1 MEDRAHRRPERM
13 KADLHVHS
21 WFSTENRDLAFL
33 RSRDCYSPPEAVYR
47 TARARGMDLVTLTDH
62 DTFDGCREFLA
73 AHPDAADFIPGEE
86 VSCRFPDGDIEVH
99 LGVYG
104 MTEALHRE
112 LQPLRRNVFE
122 VTSCLRQAGVVFALN
137 HLLHFYRFQAPLESY
152 LRLLFEVPAL
162 EARNGAMSRSQNLL
176 IEECARL
183 ASPAR
188 AMLGGSDA
196 HTLRRVG
203 RTWTDV
209 PGARTAGE
217 FLDGLRRGHCRPAG
231 EHGGTV
237 ALAGDVYGVVFK
249 YMASL
254 VGVGPRD
261 HGGLE
266 RLGCVSFST
275 LSLPFQFI
283 PLLVAV
289 IAKMRERRAVAR
301 VAEQLV
307 TQFPSVS
314 TAAFDA
320 VRGTD

>member
-1 MEDRAHRRPERM
+1 M

-33 RSRDCYSPPEAVYR
+33 RSRDCYSPPDAVYR

-62 DTFDGCREFLA
+62 DTFDGCRDFLA
-73 AHPDAADFIPGEE
+73 AHPDATDFIPGEE

-104 MTEALHRE
+104 MTETLHRE
-112 LQPLRRNVFE
+112 LQPLRKNVFD
-122 VTSCLRQAGVVFALN
+122 VTARLREAGVAFALN

-152 LRLLFEVPAL
+152 LRLLLEVPAL
-162 EARNGAMSRSQNLL
+162 EARNGAMCRTHNLL

-183 ASPAR
+183 QSPAR
-188 AMLGGSDA
+188 ALIGGSDA

-203 RTWTDV
+203 RTWTEV
-209 PGARTAGE
+209 AGARNASE
-217 FLDGLRRGHCRPAG
+217 FLEGLRQGHCHPG
-231 EHGGTV
+231 GDHGGAF

-254 VGVGPRD
+254 AGVGPRD
-261 HGGLE
+261 HAGLE
-266 RLGCVSFST
+266 RLGCAAFST

-283 PLLVAV
+283 PLFVAL
-289 IAKMRERRAVAR
+289 IAKSRERRAVAR
-301 VAEQLV
+301 VAEQLA
-307 TQFPSVS
+307 TRFPSLAS
-314 TAAFDA
+314 AAFDT
-320 VRGTD
+320 VRAGTD